1 MFQVTIPAA
10 DVNILDTWYVA
21 GLTTVGP
28 ATNCADQADAR
39 LPLDGGTSRRVL
51 KEDAVVNKRRLRF
64 ITKLSSNRGIRSSA
78 D

>member
-28 ATNCADQADAR
+28 ATNCADQETRDSCSTAGRPAEC
-39 LPLDGGTSRRVL
+39 SRRTPSL
-51 KEDAVVNKRRLRF
+51 
-64 ITKLSSNRGIRSSA
+64 TSGG
-78 D
+78 